1 MARCKHCG
9 VYIEPEEGV
18 TVDPDTCDDCMG
30 LYTGFPVDYFEPSDA
45 DPGL

>member
-9 VYIEPEEGV
+9 EYIEPEEGV
-18 TVDPDTCDDCMG
+18 TVDPDTCDECWGMFHYPLTNDDC
-30 LYTGFPVDYFEPSDA
+30 YSDA